1 MSGGGI
7 GRWKPLMA
15 RVSLGVLNIFI
26 VLLLIASIIFVIFRA
41 DDEDWMMDNGIRH
54 ELRDV
59 MIDELRLE
67 ESKIVQYFDHLVST
81 FTGDFYT
88 STGVRKFAE
97 VGSFIYQDALVTIC
111 LLAVASTA
119 SILLGMAWGAYS
131 SRNAE
136 RGSGKLLHVLA
147 VLALSFPVSQLA
159 IILLSTH
166 DNVGLPPPLV
176 DGVLNEGAVGVLKYA
191 ILPMLGLIVAGAG
204 YFAIVTR
211 AGLSRA
217 RRSGDEPHAFGALD
231 YVNPF
236 PYYLVPFLMFG
247 IFCMERVYG
256 YDGLGLLT
264 YDAIRASDGPV
275 LMACIFLISAIV
287 FFFQLG
293 FRAVRERTGFL
304 CPIDGILEPSGRRSS
319 LASHLRH
326 TRQEKLSFTLFVRR
340 FKRLTGAYMRH
351 KTGVAALIILTITL
365 LLGLFADVLSTV
377 PNPWEAES
385 RELNAIEDGEVVWMN
400 PVPPSLSRSPYSG
413 FIHPLGT
420 DYLGRDL
427 YSMNLYAAGNGMIVV
442 LVTCT
447 ISIMLG
453 LMVGLLKIVSANR
466 TGPLSRLGK
475 YSMTIVGQVSLAIPV
490 TLILTSI
497 LVSPY
502 RDHILIDP
510 ARILVQAP
518 LVASLLILSVY
529 CWAYRTITR
538 PLADSLPSFAKRR
551 GWRESREALKDSMN
565 LFRCYL
571 PLVLGRTLHVTKYA
585 VVLVIILS
593 STLSLFGFHVFGS
606 VLTWDYMLEE
616 AYLYGAIFSG
626 FWWWIAGPLAGLLL
640 LIVSSYHCID
650 ALERVL
656 IEMTESD
663 DASDRP
669 MGQTPSVNPAAVSA
683 SSELGS
689 DDAEAYERP
698 SG

>member
-7 GRWKPLMA
+7 GRWKPLIA
-15 RVSLGVLNIFI
+15 RVSLGILNIFI
-26 VLLLIASIIFVIFRA
+26 VLILITSINFAIFRA
-41 DDEDWMMDNGIRH
+41 DDRDWLMHASIRH

-59 MIDELRLE
+59 MIDDLRLE
-67 ESKIVQYFDHLVST
+67 ESKVIQYFDHLVST

-88 STGVRKFAE
+88 STGVRKFADVE
-97 VGSFIYQDALVTIC
+97 SLIYKNALMTIC
-111 LLAVASTA
+111 LLAVTSTA
-119 SILLGMAWGAYS
+119 SVLLGMAWGACS

-136 RGSGKLLHVLA
+136 RTSGKLLHVLA

-159 IILLSTH
+159 IILLSTP
-166 DNVGLPPPLV
+166 DDVGFPPPFV
-176 DGVLNEGAVGVLKYA
+176 DDVFNEGAVGVLKYA
-191 ILPMLGLIVAGAG
+191 ILPTLGLIVAGAG

-217 RRSGDEPHAFGALD
+217 RQSRDENHAFKALD

-236 PYYLVPFLMFG
+236 PYYLVPFLMIG
-247 IFCMERVYG
+247 IFCMERFYG

-264 YDAIRASDGPV
+264 GDAISARDGPV

-293 FRAVRERTGFL
+293 FRAVRERNRFL
-304 CPIDGILEPSGRRSS
+304 CPVDGILGPSERRSN
-319 LASHLRH
+319 LASHLKR
-326 TRQEKLSFTLFVRR
+326 TRQEKFSFTLFVRR
-340 FKRLTGAYMRH
+340 FKKLAGAYMRH
-351 KTGVAALIILTITL
+351 KTGVAALIILVIIL

-377 PNPWEAES
+377 PSPWEAES
-385 RELNAIEDGEVVWMN
+385 RELNATEDGEVVWMN

-413 FIHPLGT
+413 LIHPLGT

-453 LMVGLLKIVSANR
+453 LMVGLLKIVSVNC

-475 YSMTIVGQVSLAIPV
+475 YSMTIVSQVSLAIPV
-490 TLILTSI
+490 TLILVSI

-502 RDHILIDP
+502 RDYILIDSS
-510 ARILVQAP
+510 RILIQAP
-518 LVASLLILSVY
+518 LVVSLLILSVY

-538 PLADSLPSFAKRR
+538 PLSDSLPSFAKRR
-551 GWRESREALKDSMN
+551 GWRESKEALKGSMN

-571 PLVLGRTLHVTKYA
+571 PLVLSRTLHVTKYA
-585 VVLVIILS
+585 VVLVIIFSL
-593 STLSLFGFHVFGS
+593 TPSLFGFHVFGS
-606 VLTWDYMLEE
+606 ALTWEYMLEE
-616 AYLYGAIFSG
+616 AYLYGAIFRG
-626 FWWWIAGPLAGLLL
+626 FWWWIVGPLAGLLL

-669 MGQTPSVNPAAVSA
+669 MGQTPSVNLVAVSA
-683 SSELGS
+683 SSELGL
-689 DDAEAYERP
+689 DNAEADKRP

>member
-7 GRWKPLMA
+7 GRWKPLIA
-15 RVSLGVLNIFI
+15 RVSFGILNIFI
-26 VLLLIASIIFVIFRA
+26 VLLIITSINFAIFRA
-41 DDEDWMMDNGIRH
+41 DDEDWLMRGDIRH

-67 ESKIVQYFDHLVST
+67 ESKMVQYFDHLVST

-88 STGVRKFAE
+88 STGVRKFAD
-97 VGSFIYQDALVTIC
+97 VGSLIYQSALITIC
-111 LLAVASTA
+111 LLAVTSTA
-119 SILLGMAWGAYS
+119 SVLLGTAWGAYS
-131 SRNAE
+131 SRNAK
-136 RGSGKLLHVLA
+136 RTSGKLLHVLA
-147 VLALSFPVSQLA
+147 VLALSFPMSQLA
-159 IILLSTH
+159 ITLLSTR
-166 DNVGLPPPLV
+166 DNVGYGLPIV
-176 DGVLNEGAVGVLKYA
+176 DDVFNEGIIGVLKYA
-191 ILPMLGLIVAGAG
+191 ILPTLGLIVAGAG
-204 YFAIVTR
+204 YFAVVTR

-217 RRSGDEPHAFGALD
+217 RRSGDETYAFGALD

-236 PYYLVPFLMFG
+236 PYYLVPFLMIG

-264 YDAIRASDGPV
+264 WDAMRTLDGPV

-293 FRAVRERTGFL
+293 FRAVRERTRFL
-304 CPIDGILEPSGRRSS
+304 CPIDGILEPSGRRSN
-319 LASHLRH
+319 LASHLKRTH
-326 TRQEKLSFTLFVRR
+326 REKFSFTLFVRR
-340 FKRLTGAYMRH
+340 FKKLAGAYMRH
-351 KTGVAALIILTITL
+351 KTGVAALIILVIIL

-377 PNPWEAES
+377 PSPWEAES
-385 RELNAIEDGEVVWMN
+385 RELNATEDGEIVWMN

-413 FIHPLGT
+413 LIHPLGT

-427 YSMNLYAAGNGMIVV
+427 YSMNMYAAGNGMIVV

-453 LMVGLLKIVSANR
+453 LMVGLLKIVSANC

-475 YSMTIVGQVSLAIPV
+475 YSMTIVSQVSLAIPFM
-490 TLILTSI
+490 LILVSI
-497 LVSPY
+497 LRSPY
-502 RDHILIDP
+502 RDYILIDP
-510 ARILVQAP
+510 TRILIQAP
-518 LVASLLILSVY
+518 LVASLLILSIY

-538 PLADSLPSFAKRR
+538 PLTDSLPSFAKRR
-551 GWRESREALKDSMN
+551 GWRGAREALKDSMN

-571 PLVLGRTLHVTKYA
+571 PLVLSRTLHVTKYA
-585 VVLVIILS
+585 VILVIIFL
-593 STLSLFGFHVFGS
+593 STLSLFGFHVFDS

-616 AYLYGAIFSG
+616 AYLYRAIFSG
-626 FWWWIAGPLAGLLL
+626 FWWWIAVPLAGLLL

-669 MGQTPSVNPAAVSA
+669 MGQTPSANHEAVSA

-689 DDAEAYERP
+689 DDAEADELH
-698 SG
+698 SC